1 MDQPAGH
8 RHIVHHLGLLPGHGV
23 SAHHGR
29 MAGPQGRHHGD
40 RGGGVVRGH
49 LGGACAA
56 GKLAAEA
63 MKLLVTGVSHKTAP
77 VEIRECLAFPE
88 PALPE
93 ALQSLKSRAGVSEA
107 CFLPPCTRV
116 EIPVPRDDPVAPR
129 ALVDEF
135 LRESRMVAPASIEP
149 YLYRHEGQ
157 NAIHHLFRVAS
168 SLDSMVVGEP
178 QILGQLKTAYGIAK
192 TQGALCGS
200 LEGLLER
207 AFSVAKRVRSETGI
221 GQMAVSVSYA
231 AVELARKIF
240 GSLNNRTVMIAGAGK
255 MSELAARHL
264 RRSGAAHVFVTNRT
278 HERAIE
284 MARLFQGTPVEYT
297 RFVAMLPEVDILIA
311 SSGAPHYILHKDEM
325 QRVIS
330 ARRNMPMFLIDIAV
344 PRNIEPSVND
354 IDNVFLYD
362 IDDLQEVVNANLR
375 ERLKAAER
383 AESLVAEEVEHTL
396 ARLKVVEVTPTI
408 VGLQEQLEQI
418 RAGEIEKARRKYGP
432 FTPEQE
438 QAIEALTRGIVN
450 KIAHGP
456 ISEIRNHAG
465 HPDGAH
471 VIAAIRKAFHLQD

>member
-1 MDQPAGH
+1 
-8 RHIVHHLGLLPGHGV
+8 
-23 SAHHGR
+23 
-29 MAGPQGRHHGD
+29 
-40 RGGGVVRGH
+40 
-49 LGGACAA
+49 
-56 GKLAAEA
+56 

-77 VEIRECLAFPE
+77 VEVRECLAFPE

-93 ALQSLKSRAGVSEA
+93 ALRALKAHAGVSEA
-107 CFLPPCTRV
+107 CILSTCNRV
-116 EIPVPRDDPVAPR
+116 EITVTTEDSVDPQ

-135 LRESRMVAPASIEP
+135 LRESRMVAATSVAP

-178 QILGQLKTAYGIAK
+178 QILGQLKNAYGIAK
-192 TQGALCGS
+192 TQGALCGW

-264 RRSGAAHVFVTNRT
+264 RRSGATHVFVTNRT
-278 HERAIE
+278 HERAVE
-284 MARLFQGTPVEYT
+284 MAKLFQGTPVEYN

-330 ARRNMPMFLIDIAV
+330 ARRNRPIFLIDIAV

-354 IDNVFLYD
+354 LDNVYLYD

-375 ERLKAAER
+375 ERLKEAEG
-383 AESLVAEEVEHTL
+383 AEEIVKQEVERTM
-396 ARLKVVEVTPTI
+396 ARLKVHEITPTI
-408 VGLQEQLEQI
+408 VSLQEELERI
-418 RAGEIEKARRKYGP
+418 RQAEIEKVRRKFGP
-432 FTPEQE
+432 VTHEQE
-438 QAIEALTRGIVN
+438 EAWEMLTRGIIN
-450 KIAHGP
+450 KVAHGP
-456 ISEIRNHAG
+456 ISELRLQAG
-465 HPDGAH
+465 KPDGAP
-471 VIAAIRKAFHLQD
+471 VIAAIRKVFHLQE

>member
-1 MDQPAGH
+1 
-8 RHIVHHLGLLPGHGV
+8 
-23 SAHHGR
+23 
-29 MAGPQGRHHGD
+29 
-40 RGGGVVRGH
+40 
-49 LGGACAA
+49 
-56 GKLAAEA
+56 

-77 VEIRECLAFPE
+77 VEVRECLAFRE
-88 PALPE
+88 EALPA
-93 ALQSLKSRAGVSEA
+93 ALADLKSREGVAEA
-107 CFLPPCTRV
+107 MILSTCNRV
-116 EIPVPRDDPVAPR
+116 EVTVTAEDSADPQAI
-129 ALVDEF
+129 VDAF
-135 LRESRMVAPASIEP
+135 LADHKAVSPHTIGPHV
-149 YLYRHEGQ
+149 YRHEGRD
-157 NAIHHLFRVAS
+157 AIHHLFRVAA

-178 QILGQLKTAYGIAK
+178 QILGQLKAAYAAAK
-192 TQGALCGS
+192 DSGAVRGWLD
-200 LEGLLER
+200 GLLTR

-240 GSLNNRTVMIAGAGK
+240 GSLANRTVMIAGAGK

-264 RRSGAAHVFVTNRT
+264 RHSGAAHVFVTNRT
-278 HERAIE
+278 EERAIE

-297 RFVAMLPEVDILIA
+297 RFIAMLPEVDILIA

-325 QRVIS
+325 QRVIA
-330 ARRNMPMFLIDIAV
+330 ARRNRPVFLIDIAV
-344 PRNIEPSVND
+344 PRNIEPAVNE

-383 AESLVAEEVEHTL
+383 AEALVEEEVERTM
-396 ARLKVVEVTPTI
+396 ARLKVAEVTPTI

-418 RAGEIEKARRKYGP
+418 RAGEMEKARRKYGP

-438 QAIEALTRGIVN
+438 LAMEALTRGIIN

-465 HPDGAH
+465 HPEGAH

>member
-1 MDQPAGH
+1 
-8 RHIVHHLGLLPGHGV
+8 
-23 SAHHGR
+23 
-29 MAGPQGRHHGD
+29 
-40 RGGGVVRGH
+40 
-49 LGGACAA
+49 
-56 GKLAAEA
+56 
-63 MKLLVTGVSHKTAP
+63 MKLLTTGVSHKTAP
-77 VEIRECLAFPE
+77 VEVRECLAFRDE
-88 PALPE
+88 ALPAALADLKRRDGVAE
-93 ALQSLKSRAGVSEA
+93 ALILST
-107 CFLPPCTRV
+107 CNRV
-116 EIPVPRDDPVAPR
+116 EVTVTTEDSADPQAI
-129 ALVDEF
+129 VDSF
-135 LRESRMVAPASIEP
+135 LADHKAVSPHTIGP
-149 YLYRHEGQ
+149 HLYRHEGRD
-157 NAIHHLFRVAS
+157 AIHHLFRVAS

-178 QILGQLKTAYGIAK
+178 QILGQLKAAYAAAK
-192 TQGALCGS
+192 DSGAVCGW
-200 LEGLLER
+200 LEGLLTR

-240 GSLNNRTVMIAGAGK
+240 GSLANRTVMIAGAGK

-264 RRSGAAHVFVTNRT
+264 RSSGASHVFVTNRT

-284 MARLFQGTPVEYT
+284 MAALFQGTPVEYT

-311 SSGAPHYILHKDEM
+311 SSGAPHYIVHKDEM
-325 QRVIS
+325 QRVIA
-330 ARRNMPMFLIDIAV
+330 ARRNKPMFLIDIAV
-344 PRNIEPSVND
+344 PRNIEPSVNE

-375 ERLKAAER
+375 ERMKAAER
-383 AESLVAEEVEHTL
+383 AEELVAEEVERTM
-396 ARLKVVEVTPTI
+396 ARLKVAEVTPTI

-418 RAGEIEKARRKYGP
+418 RAGEIEKTRRKYGP

-456 ISEIRNHAG
+456 ISEIRNHAS